1 MSNVTRKQELQEQM
15 SQQMTNNLSEL
26 ERETSKLKVERDMTR
41 AEVETLC
48 SGKRY
53 VEPSLKREDFT
64 HPLAA
69 RAPSPRARRPAL

>member
-1 MSNVTRKQELQEQM
+1 M

-53 VEPSLKREDFT
+53 VELSLKREIPHSTFT
-64 HPLAA
+64 A
-69 RAPSPRARRPAL
+69 RAPSPRARHPVL